1 MIPIDELL
9 PQSAPMVLLSG
20 YEEPPADAEPNVV
33 EAFVDVTPHS
43 PFFDAALG
51 GVPSCVALEYMAQA
65 MALCIGLLRRRTGLA
80 PKVGFVLG
88 SRRLELKA
96 PAFRPGERYRVSAAC
111 TFQDESFGSFDCA
124 VRDAA
129 GDVVAGGTLTA
140 FQPDEGQPHP
150 LRPQGRVPLQFG

>member
-20 YEEPPADAEPNVV
+20 YEEPPADAEPNAV

-96 PAFRPGERYRVSAAC
+96 PAFAVGSRYRVRAAC
-111 TFQDESFGSFDCA
+111 TFQDEAFGSFDCE
-124 VRDAA
+124 VRDVA
-129 GDVVAGGTLTA
+129 GAVVARGTLTA
-140 FQPDEGQPHP
+140 FQPDAQT
-150 LRPQGRVPLQFG
+150 LV